1 MVIIASLRFTKSHS
15 TYRHFNPIFLY
26 LVMQKYAYKQ
36 KIYGGTKVELSK
48 AQNGQNPIDK

>member
-1 MVIIASLRFTKSHS
+1 
-15 TYRHFNPIFLY
+15 
-26 LVMQKYAYKQ
+26 MQKYAYKQ